1 MMESLSWNKWE
12 QREKKYL
19 GKNKQTK
26 LSMVYGK
33 KKKTKPKAGELDVK
47 RAQGRKGTKSG
58 GTSCT
63 CCKILTKSRNAN
75 WLGTLPRV

>member
-33 KKKTKPKAGELDVK
+33 KKKKAAGELDVK
-47 RAQGRKGTKSG
+47 
-58 GTSCT
+58 
-63 CCKILTKSRNAN
+63 
-75 WLGTLPRV
+75 